1 MWCNVCQSDVATEL
15 AADHRRVLCSTCGQL
30 LATTVAPPAG
40 KPDGPADASRP
51 SRTTEARDLLDR
63 WARGHLLDP
72 YGPPK
77 KPVPDTLSTDQR
89 ATAPE
94 TASASSQS
102 HSASQADAAS
112 HNWLPLKA
120 SDKGQ
125 GPDAETSRQPLKP
138 VSAND
143 SGSVSAESVPVDG
156 KPDVEKP
163 ASPEANDIS
172 RTLSA
177 RPGRGPGMIP
187 HAAHERIAGPHYQPE
202 PAAGKKTFRI
212 DRAQTPGLARSHE
225 SSPADESSTAGEAP
239 GPASAREAPSAAAKP
254 SPEALDL
261 SDSADEIKRLK
272 SEILT
277 RVSSDTHNP
286 ADSTAGRSESMES
299 VSQERTG
306 ATAEPALPTGRKAG
320 PRRPHLKQPAARPAV
335 DHRAEA
341 ATEPDQTEPGT
352 RPPAPEP
359 DRSSRSRK
367 IRIDAA
373 HPAVPAPHADLS
385 SAGQQPAGQWLNGV
399 GQGLAYLG
407 ILGLTAGTSL
417 VIVGYFGGPASYAPT
432 GWLVATIGQMMLF
445 LGVVTLVSNG
455 MEHTSTEVRRA
466 VDERVGEVT
475 ERLEKLGRRM
485 IRIERGRRGPP
496 RPHLVD
502 RLQRPVSRPEAAASS
517 DPPQID

>member
-40 KPDGPADASRP
+40 KPDGPADVSRP
-51 SRTTEARDLLDR
+51 SRTTEARELLDR

-89 ATAPE
+89 TTTPE
-94 TASASSQS
+94 TPSATSQD
-102 HSASQADAAS
+102 HSASQVDASS
-112 HNWLPLKA
+112 HNWLPVKA
-120 SDKGQ
+120 SEKGQ
-125 GPDAETSRQPLKP
+125 EPDAETSRRPLKSAP
-138 VSAND
+138 AND
-143 SGSVSAESVPVDG
+143 SGSVSAESAPVAG
-156 KPDVEKP
+156 KPETEKSD
-163 ASPEANDIS
+163 SPEANDIS

-187 HAAHERIAGPHYQPE
+187 HAAHERIPGPHYQPE
-202 PAAGKKTFRI
+202 PTSGKKTFRI

-225 SSPADESSTAGEAP
+225 PSPADDAP
-239 GPASAREAPSAAAKP
+239 ARASAPETGSAVESLSETSPAAI
-254 SPEALDL
+254 DL
-261 SDSADEIKRLK
+261 SGSADEIDRLK

-277 RVSSDTHNP
+277 RVSSDSGPQTRLPERASGTPSSPESSAESARP
-286 ADSTAGRSESMES
+286 ADSPKMR
-299 VSQERTG
+299 
-306 ATAEPALPTGRKAG
+306 
-320 PRRPHLKQPAARPAV
+320 PRRPHLKQPA
-335 DHRAEA
+335 
-341 ATEPDQTEPGT
+341 T
-352 RPPAPEP
+352 RPPVDHQMETGAGSIQTESDSSPPAAEP

-385 SAGQQPAGQWLNGV
+385 SAGQKSAGQWLNGV

-455 MEHTSTEVRRA
+455 MEHTSAEVRRA

-496 RPHLVD
+496 RPHLAD
-502 RLQRPVSRPEAAASS
+502 RLKRPVSKPEAAASS
-517 DPPQID
+517 DPPPID

>member
-40 KPDGPADASRP
+40 KPDGPADVSRP
-51 SRTTEARDLLDR
+51 SRTTEARELLDR

-77 KPVPDTLSTDQR
+77 KPVPDTLSTEQHPPAPDTPS
-89 ATAPE
+89 ATSQNHPAE
-94 TASASSQS
+94 QS
-102 HSASQADAAS
+102 HPADRADESS
-112 HNWLPLKA
+112 HNWLPLKTPG
-120 SDKGQ
+120 KGQ
-125 GPDAETSRQPLKP
+125 GSDAEASRQSLKAA
-138 VSAND
+138 SAND
-143 SGSVSAESVPVDG
+143 SGSVSAESVPAAG
-156 KPDVEKP
+156 KPDAEKSDSP
-163 ASPEANDIS
+163 AANDIS

-187 HAAHERIAGPHYQPE
+187 HAAHDRIAGPHYQPE
-202 PAAGKKTFRI
+202 PSSGKKTFRI
-212 DRAQTPGLARSHE
+212 DRAQSPGLARSNE
-225 SSPADESSTAGEAP
+225 SSPAGEAP
-239 GPASAREAPSAAAKP
+239 LPSSAPEASSAAGEP
-254 SPEALDL
+254 STEALDL
-261 SDSADEIKRLK
+261 SASADEIKRLK

-277 RVSSDTHNP
+277 RVSSDTHNS
-286 ADSTAGRSESMES
+286 AHSTAGSSESLEP
-299 VSQERTG
+299 VSHERIG
-306 ATAEPALPTGRKAG
+306 ATAKPAQPPGRKAG
-320 PRRPHLKQPAARPAV
+320 PRRPHLKHSSTRPPV
-335 DHRAEA
+335 DHRAET
-341 ATEPDQTEPGT
+341 ATGADQTESGT
-352 RPPAPEP
+352 SPPVPEP
-359 DRSSRSRK
+359 DHSSRSRR

-373 HPAVPAPHADLS
+373 HPAVPVPHADLS
-385 SAGQQPAGQWLNGV
+385 SAGQKPAGQWLNGV

-455 MEHTSTEVRRA
+455 MEHTSAEVRRA
-466 VDERVGEVT
+466 VDDRVGEVT

-496 RPHLVD
+496 RPHLAD
-502 RLQRPVSRPEAAASS
+502 RLKRPVSKPEAAASS